1 MPESLRIKTA
11 NKLRQIRTDRGLS
24 QTELAKLIGIERTT
38 VNKIEQGQ
46 WSFSIDILERFSKAL
61 DFDLKLIKKS

>member
-1 MPESLRIKTA
+1 MPESLRIQTA
-11 NKLRQIRTDRGLS
+11 NKLRSIREDRGLS

-61 DFDLKLIKKS
+61 DFELKLIKKS